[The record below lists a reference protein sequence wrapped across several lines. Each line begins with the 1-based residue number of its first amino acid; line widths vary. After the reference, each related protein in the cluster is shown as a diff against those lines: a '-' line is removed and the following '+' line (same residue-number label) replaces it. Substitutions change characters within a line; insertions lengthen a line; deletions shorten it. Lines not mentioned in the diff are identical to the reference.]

1 MFNNEIQQNLKIE
14 NTYKSFELGL
24 VQKVFSV
31 WLSDNHVG
39 NNNVSDNST
48 ASAACSIALTNN
60 MQESSIY
67 TEEENQC
74 YDDLMLEELA
84 IDTLSQIKVKTIDGQ
99 DTNMITGNNYKIQKK
114 IEESY
119 NIPMISSIMITDCV
133 SWSRPKKTVGISG

>member
-119 NIPMISSIMITDCV
+119 NIPMLSSILITACV
-133 SWSRPKKTVGISG
+133 SGSRPKKTVGFSG